1 MRSMRPSARTEDLG
15 RPEQIEGDCVR
26 EVAELYREPIPD
38 LDVFFLLMS
47 LLPRKGLL
55 AIAAV
60 VDVAL
65 QTDGRP
71 ISAKTLATRHGLP
84 PRHLE
89 SVLQSLVRVGIL
101 KGIRGPHGG
110 YELAR
115 ERRGVTANDILR
127 AAGTVNEAGE
137 EPNSELV
144 AKVVLPVLSAAEQEF
159 GLALSRISLDDMA
172 RHAERLNGN
181 RGRDNRK

>member
-1 MRSMRPSARTEDLG
+1 MTM
-15 RPEQIEGDCVR
+15 
-26 EVAELYREPIPD
+26 
-38 LDVFFLLMS
+38 
-47 LLPRKGLL
+47 LPRKGLL

-71 ISAKTLATRHGLP
+71 IPAKTLARRHGLA
-84 PRHLE
+84 PRHLD
-89 SVLQSLVRVGIL
+89 SVLHSLVRESIL
-101 KGIRGPHGG
+101 KANRGPHGG

-115 ERRGVTANDILR
+115 ECGRVTANDILR
-127 AAGTVNEAGE
+127 AIGTVHAGE

-159 GLALSRISLDDMA
+159 GQALSRITLDDMVHLA
-172 RHAERLNGN
+172 ASMATERVATKADL
-181 RGRDNRK
+181 

>member
-1 MRSMRPSARTEDLG
+1 VS
-15 RPEQIEGDCVR
+15 I
-26 EVAELYREPIPD
+26 
-38 LDVFFLLMS
+38 
-47 LLPRKGLL
+47 LPRKGLL

-71 ISAKTLATRHGLP
+71 ISANTLATRHGLP
-84 PRHLE
+84 SRHLE
-89 SVLQSLVRVGIL
+89 SVLQSLVREGIL

-115 ERRGVTANDILR
+115 ERSGITANDILR
-127 AAGTVNEAGE
+127 AAGTVTTEE

-144 AKVVLPVLSAAEQEF
+144 VKIVLPVLSSAEQEF
-159 GLALSRISLDDMA
+159 AQALSRINLDDMV
-172 RHAERLNGN
+172 RHAASMASEGV
-181 RGRDNRK
+181 GTKAA

>member
-1 MRSMRPSARTEDLG
+1 LH
-15 RPEQIEGDCVR
+15 
-26 EVAELYREPIPD
+26 REPFFDP
-38 LDVFFLLMS
+38 DVFFLLMS

-65 QTDGRP
+65 QTERRP

-89 SVLQSLVRVGIL
+89 SVLQSLVRDGIL

-127 AAGTVNEAGE
+127 AAGTVHEAEGE
-137 EPNSELV
+137 PKSELV
-144 AKVVLPVLSAAEQEF
+144 AKVVLPILSPAEQEF
-159 GLALSRISLDDMA
+159 GQALSRISLDDMA
-172 RHAERLNGN
+172 RHAERLNGGGGLN
-181 RGRDNRK
+181 SAT

>member
-1 MRSMRPSARTEDLG
+1 
-15 RPEQIEGDCVR
+15 
-26 EVAELYREPIPD
+26 
-38 LDVFFLLMS
+38 MS

-65 QTDGRP
+65 QTGGRP

-89 SVLQSLVRVGIL
+89 SVLQSLVRDGIL
-101 KGIRGPHGG
+101 KGIRGPRGG

-115 ERRGVTANDILR
+115 DRSGVTANDILR
-127 AAGTVNEAGE
+127 AAGTVDAAE
-137 EPNSELV
+137 EDPTSELIN
-144 AKVVLPVLSAAEQEF
+144 KVVIPVLSIAEEEF
-159 GLALSRISLDDMA
+159 GQALSRINLEDMA
-172 RHAERLNGN
+172 RHAERLNGF
-181 RGRDNRK
+181 GASASAT

>member
-1 MRSMRPSARTEDLG
+1 MIDRTNRTELI
-15 RPEQIEGDCVR
+15 RPRRTILWQR
-26 EVAELYREPIPD
+26 R
-38 LDVFFLLMS
+38 FFAVS
-47 LLPRKGLL
+47 LLPRKGLF

-89 SVLQSLVRVGIL
+89 TVLQSLVRDGIL
-101 KGIRGPHGG
+101 RGTRGPRGG

-115 ERRGVTANDILR
+115 ERHQVTANDILR
-127 AAGTVNEAGE
+127 AAGTVDAVEQELA
-137 EPNSELV
+137 SELV
-144 AKVVLPVLSAAEQEF
+144 RRVVVPALAMAEVEF
-159 GLALSRISLDDMA
+159 GLALNRINLDDMA
-172 RHAERLNGN
+172 RHAESLADGPNVDEGAAR
-181 RGRDNRK
+181 RT